1 MLQQSR
7 LDSLFHALADSTRR
21 SMVERLIAGPASVS
35 ELAEPFDVSLSA
47 IVQHLQLLEECGLVK
62 TAKEGRVRTA
72 KLEPGALAAA
82 EKWFQQHRERWERRL
97 DRLGDLLAE
106 EDEREPKEPTK
117 PRRKS

>member
-7 LDSLFHALADSTRR
+7 LDSLFHALSDSTRR
-21 SMVERLIAGPASVS
+21 AMVERLISGPASVS

-62 TAKEGRVRTA
+62 TSKEGRVRTA

-106 EDEREPKEPTK
+106 EAERDTRPTK

>member
-1 MLQQSR
+1 MLQQSK
-7 LDSLFHALADSTRR
+7 LDSLFHALSDGTRR
-21 SMVERLIAGPASVS
+21 AMVERLITGPASVS

-62 TAKEGRVRTA
+62 TAKEGRVRTVN
-72 KLEPGALAAA
+72 LQPGALAAA

-97 DRLGDLLAE
+97 DRLGDLLDE
-106 EDEREPKEPTK
+106 EDEKETK

>member
-1 MLQQSR
+1 MLQQSK
-7 LDSLFHALADSTRR
+7 LDSLFHALSDGTRR
-21 SMVERLIAGPASVS
+21 AMVERLIAGPASVS

-47 IVQHLQLLEECGLVK
+47 VMQHLQLLEECGLVK
-62 TAKEGRVRTA
+62 TAKEGRVRTVN
-72 KLEPGALAAA
+72 LQPGALAAA

-106 EDEREPKEPTK
+106 EEEEAAEKSPR